1 METIGQSVETES
13 GGQTVETESGRAPGK
28 IDWPF
33 YAFWISYFGLV
44 AGLVI
49 AFL

>member
-1 METIGQSVETES
+1 METI
-13 GGQTVETESGRAPGK
+13 GQTVETESGRATGK
-28 IDWPF
+28 IDWAF

-49 AFL
+49 ALL

>member
-1 METIGQSVETES
+1 METI
-13 GGQTVETESGRAPGK
+13 GQTVETESGRAAVK
-28 IDWPF
+28 IDWLF